1 MGNRILS
8 APQYYVLDTNTI
20 IDLHFGNLLHRIFQL
35 PCKFLITD
43 LLREELLTPP
53 FDSLAELGLLVESLT
68 SEEVGE
74 IPVMMERYPK
84 LSYYDISVLILARS
98 KNTVLITGD
107 ESLRNAAA
115 DNSVDCH
122 GTCWLI
128 DFLASESLITF
139 TEAIATYQVILKKPR
154 YPPKDECKALL
165 TGWKQRQKLLE

>member
-20 IDLHFGNLLHRIFQL
+20 IDLHFGKLLHKVFKL

-43 LLREELLTPP
+43 LLREELLNPP
-53 FDSLAELGLLVESLT
+53 FDSLAEMGLLVESLT
-68 SEEVGE
+68 SEEVSE
-74 IPVMMERYPK
+74 IYVMGGRYPEP
-84 LSYYDISVLILARS
+84 SQYDISVLILARS

-107 ESLRNAAA
+107 EALRRAAA

-128 DFLASESLITF
+128 DYLANERLITY
-139 TEAIATYQVILKKPR
+139 TDAIATYDVILKKRR
-154 YPPKDECKALL
+154 YPPKDECRDLL
-165 TGWKQRQKLLE
+165 SRWKQRQKLE